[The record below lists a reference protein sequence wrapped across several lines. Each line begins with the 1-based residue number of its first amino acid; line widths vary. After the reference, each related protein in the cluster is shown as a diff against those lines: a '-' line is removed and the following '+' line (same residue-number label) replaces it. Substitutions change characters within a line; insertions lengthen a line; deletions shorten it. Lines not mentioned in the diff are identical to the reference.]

1 MAQNQGLLVDVDI
14 EPVRGGDDGSDSAAP
29 PLTLSGGGG
38 PREGISNNA
47 AKNTVFDAI
56 DTIQTYQNSV
66 EVEASEAVGRYRERN
81 NSVDSTNS
89 IRSYDS
95 TGKPPASPP
104 VLSSSRSHSMAR
116 VRCRSSSKLK
126 TELGDCCNV

>member
-14 EPVRGGDDGSDSAAP
+14 EPVRGGDDGFDSAAP

-38 PREGISNNA
+38 PSEVISNNA

-95 TGKPPASPP
+95 TGEPPAPLLR

-116 VRCRSSSKLK
+116 VRFRSSTKLK
-126 TELGDCCNV
+126 N

>member
-14 EPVRGGDDGSDSAAP
+14 EPVRGGGDGSDSAAP

-38 PREGISNNA
+38 PSEVISNNA

-95 TGKPPASPP
+95 TGKPPAPLLR
-104 VLSSSRSHSMAR
+104 VLSSSRSHSLAR
-116 VRCRSSSKLK
+116 VKCRS
-126 TELGDCCNV
+126 